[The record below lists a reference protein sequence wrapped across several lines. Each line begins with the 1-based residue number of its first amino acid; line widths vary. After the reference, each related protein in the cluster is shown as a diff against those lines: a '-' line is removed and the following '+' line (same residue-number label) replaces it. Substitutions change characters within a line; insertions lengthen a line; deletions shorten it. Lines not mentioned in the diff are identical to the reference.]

1 MFCQNCG
8 AQLTPGANFCG
19 RCGAR
24 VTQPDDA
31 ASTANASTP
40 ATSPFTSTTADTGV
54 AASAGD
60 MGASAGAAGMAPAAP
75 SAPASAPTG
84 LEGIEKEPMLLLDV
98 TGSMNF
104 GTSENDQTPRRDTIR
119 EAISTIVSTLAAQD
133 SQAEHEEEG
142 GGLRTVI
149 FAGGQARDIGDLNP
163 DNLAEVWSRITWAGG
178 TRIMPG
184 WNTLI
189 DTYMDE
195 FGGEDPA
202 SRPLLMALVITDGEA
217 DDTDQFAQAIAQAS
231 GGVYVVLA
239 IIGYGPDHDAALRA
253 YQAIEQNNAHVRV
266 LPFASETDP
275 QVIARAL
282 LRMIA

>member
-1 MFCQNCG
+1 M
-8 AQLTPGANFCG
+8 
-19 RCGAR
+19 
-24 VTQPDDA
+24 
-31 ASTANASTP
+31 TP
-40 ATSPFTSTTADTGV
+40 AAPDP
-54 AASAGD
+54 
-60 MGASAGAAGMAPAAP
+60 GASAPSAAAP
-75 SAPASAPTG
+75 QATASASAPTG

-104 GTSENDQTPRRDTIR
+104 GTSANDQTPRRDTIR
-119 EAISTIVSTLAAQD
+119 EAISTIVATLAAQD
-133 SQAEHEEEG
+133 SQAAQEEEG
-142 GGLRTVI
+142 GGLRTVV
-149 FAGGQARDIGDLNP
+149 FAGGQAHDIGDLNP
-163 DNLAEVWSRITWAGG
+163 DNLTQTWSHITWAGG

-195 FGGEDPA
+195 FGSEDPA
-202 SRPLLMALVITDGEA
+202 SRPLLMAVVITDGEA

-239 IIGYGPDHDAALRA
+239 IIGYGPDHDAALHA

-266 LPFASETDP
+266 LTFASETDP